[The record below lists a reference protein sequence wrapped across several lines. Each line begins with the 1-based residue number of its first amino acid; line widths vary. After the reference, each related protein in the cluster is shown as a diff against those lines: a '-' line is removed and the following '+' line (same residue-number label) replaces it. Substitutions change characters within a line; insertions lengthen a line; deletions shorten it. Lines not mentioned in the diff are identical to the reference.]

1 MAASIG
7 DALQNPRARAEM
19 QKAETPNA
27 TSIEKGVVI
36 DVFDG
41 FNSNELFAQMQ
52 GSDSSFRSDR
62 IPLNSCVVRM
72 VSQGADATASSFVLA
87 MPFFSSHLSMP
98 VKVGETVWVL
108 FDRNVKSIGYWLS
121 RVHGD
126 MAAEDVNFSHYDR
139 SYAPKVDAPTGP
151 GTVEKANKDAESAPP
166 TDDFPNLSLRQGKDA
181 DNTYDSIAQAN
192 ISKSIKLEPVPRYI
206 KRPGDLVLQGSN
218 NATISLTTDRG
229 WKAED
234 DPAAKV
240 SNAVSGALD
249 YSGTVDIVSGRSRWI
264 KDGEIARTVPEIREN
279 TRKFKET
286 VKDPSLIK
294 NPVRTEGDPDF
305 STDASRLY
313 VTMRS
318 NIDTNFSLTEQFP
331 RYPGEEEA
339 PPPLTDVAAIA
350 CKSDHVRIIARKDEQ
365 KQINGSILIVKE
377 GDKQETNDNCTI
389 HMRSDGS
396 VLISGSRIIIGR
408 TKPDGG
414 IADGPDDAPDNLQP
428 YVKYKQLEDL
438 LKAVM
443 ADIKEFC
450 DTVNTHTTPGYGA
463 PSIQINQAVTK
474 LKSAMTTRE
483 GEITKIR
490 SERIFG
496 E

>member
-19 QKAETPNA
+19 QKGGNTPA
-27 TSIEKGVVI
+27 STIEKGVVI
-36 DVFDG
+36 NVFDG
-41 FNSNELFAQMQ
+41 FNANELFSQLQ
-52 GSDSSFRSDR
+52 GSDSSFRAER
-62 IPLNSCVVRM
+62 IPINSCVVRM
-72 VSQGADATASSFVLA
+72 VSQGTDATASSFVLA
-87 MPFFSSHLSMP
+87 MPFFSSHISMP

-108 FDRNVKSIGYWLS
+108 FDRNVKTIGYWLS
-121 RVHGD
+121 RIHGD

-139 SYAPKVDAPTGP
+139 SYAPKLDAQEGP
-151 GTVEKANKDAESAPP
+151 GTVEKANKEVETVPP
-166 TDDFPNLSLRQGKDA
+166 NDDFPNLSLRQSIDG
-181 DNTYDSIAQAN
+181 DNTYDSIAQN
-192 ISKSIKLEPVPRYI
+192 NSSKSIKFEPVPRYF

-218 NATISLTTDRG
+218 NTTISLTTDRG

-234 DPAAKV
+234 DPSDKV
-240 SNAVSGALD
+240 SNAISGAID
-249 YSGTVDIVSGRSRWI
+249 YSGTIDIVAGRSRWI
-264 KDGEIARTVPEIREN
+264 KDGDLKRTVPETRSN
-279 TRKFKET
+279 TRKFTET
-286 VKDPSLIK
+286 VKDPTQVK
-294 NPVRTEGDPDF
+294 KHVRTEGDPDY
-305 STDASRLY
+305 SVDASRIY

-318 NIDTNFSLTEQFP
+318 NTDTNFSLIEQFP
-331 RYPGEEEA
+331 RYPGEEE
-339 PPPLTDVAAIA
+339 PPTPLTDTAAVV
-350 CKSDHVRIIARKDEQ
+350 CKSDHVRIIARKDEE

-377 GDKQETNDNCTI
+377 GDKQENNDNCSI

-396 VLISGSRIIIGR
+396 VLISGSKIIIGR

-414 IADGPDDAPDNLQP
+414 LADGPDDAPDNLQP

-443 ADIKEFC
+443 TDIKDFC

-463 PSIQINQAVTK
+463 PSVQINQAVTK
-474 LKSAMTTRE
+474 LKSAMITRE
-483 GEITKIR
+483 GEIVKIR

>member
-19 QKAETPNA
+19 QKSDTPNA

-41 FNSNELFAQMQ
+41 FNANELFAQMQ

-62 IPLNSCVVRM
+62 IPFNSCVVRM
-72 VSQGADATASSFVLA
+72 VSQGADATAASFVLA

-98 VKVGETVWVL
+98 VKIGETVWVL

-126 MAAEDVNFSHYDR
+126 MTAEDVNFSHYDR
-139 SYAPKVDAPTGP
+139 SYAPKIDASTGP
-151 GTVEKANKDAESAPP
+151 GTVEKANKDTETTPP
-166 TDDFPNLSLRQGKDA
+166 ADDFPNLSLRQGKGS
-181 DNTYDSIAQAN
+181 DNTYDSIAQN
-192 ISKSIKLEPVPRYI
+192 NVSKSIKFEPVPRYI

-218 NATISLTTDRG
+218 NTTISLTTDRG
-229 WKAED
+229 WKADED
-234 DPAAKV
+234 PTEKV

-249 YSGTVDIVSGRSRWI
+249 YSGTVDIVAGRSRWI
-264 KDGEIARTVPEIREN
+264 KDGEVSRTIPEIREN

-294 NPVRTEGDPDF
+294 KPVRTEGDPDF
-305 STDASRLY
+305 SIDASRVY

-318 NIDTNFSLTEQFP
+318 NVDTNFSLTEQFP

-339 PPPLTDVAAIA
+339 PEPLIDIAAIV

-365 KQINGSILIVKE
+365 KQLNGSILLVKE
-377 GDKQETNDNCTI
+377 GDKQEANDNCTI

-408 TKPDGG
+408 TKTDGG
-414 IADGPDDAPDNLQP
+414 LADGPDDAPDNLQP

-438 LKAVM
+438 LKSMM

-474 LKSAMTTRE
+474 LKSAMSTRE